1 MIGILMVATAAI
13 LPFLIVL
20 MLLALVGSLLAD
32 LAENDPLV
40 GRAR

>member
-1 MIGILMVATAAI
+1 MIGMLMVASAAV
-13 LPFLIVL
+13 LPFVIVL
-20 MLLALVGSLLAD
+20 LVLALVASLLAD